1 MLDEVVTKGVLLI
14 DATSLGRSSPDLHVF
29 HQREL
34 DSLAKSVT
42 AFLDGSEL
50 DEDDAFTQ
58 GVVDRGDIPGGDLL
72 QAIVRL
78 KQGGAIDLDALR
90 ARRTELRSLVMSSTE
105 SSKVAI
111 TDLLSALEE
120 YR

>member
-1 MLDEVVTKGVLLI
+1 MLDEVGTKGVLLI
-14 DATSLGRSSPDLHVF
+14 DATSLGRPSPDLHIF

-34 DSLAKSVT
+34 DSLTKSVT
-42 AFLDGSEL
+42 AYLDGSEL
-50 DEDDAFTQ
+50 DDDVPFTQ

-78 KQGGAIDLDALR
+78 KQGGAIDIDALR

-111 TDLLSALEE
+111 IGLLSALEE